1 MRGFWDTGLRS
12 TKRAVATAVI
22 DPDILLAL
30 TFFLLWVIFTW
41 ERQDEGKICT
51 LCCSEDSSHGYPW
64 SSLWSYAMMRR
75 AGTPFSTASNY
86 HFFSFRYLIY
96 KQRTPTVLS
105 VTLPIPE
112 DFEVSYLYP
121 ERDTTSI
128 LHLWKGFENTVEEW
142 EPW

>member
-1 MRGFWDTGLRS
+1 
-12 TKRAVATAVI
+12 
-22 DPDILLAL
+22 
-30 TFFLLWVIFTW
+30 
-41 ERQDEGKICT
+41 
-51 LCCSEDSSHGYPW
+51 
-64 SSLWSYAMMRR
+64 MMRR

-128 LHLWKGFENTVEEW
+128 LHL
-142 EPW
+142 